1 MKKRVIGGLLVIAL
15 MFGGFMGVSQYHPEE
30 RSIIIS
36 NDNIAEVEEAS
47 EFQVEAKAAVLMD
60 ASSGSVLFAQNA
72 KEELPPASVTK
83 VMTML
88 LILRGCEEEKISL
101 QDIVTVSENAA
112 SMGGSQM
119 YLEPGEQHTVD
130 ELMMGVAMVSANDG
144 CVALAEHL
152 CGSVEMFVEKMNR
165 TAAELNMQ
173 NTNFVNT
180 NGLPV
185 ANHYSSAYDIAIM
198 TKELLSHEESHRWLT
213 QKQKMIKVGLPG
225 KEKDFELINTNKLLR
240 QYDGAIGVKTG
251 FTQDAMYCL
260 SGAAERNGTR
270 FIVVILGSETSAI
283 RFAEAKKLLDYGFSN
298 YENVTVAEKDKVHKS
313 IKVDKGVPEKVE
325 AVTREDY
332 GVLVKKGE
340 GESIETRVEWKASI
354 EAPIKKGEKLG
365 ELVVYRNGIARE
377 RFPLV
382 ARKAVKKASMKD
394 LYIRMI
400 KKIA

>member
-30 RSIIIS
+30 RSITIS

-47 EFQVEAKAAVLMD
+47 EFQVKAKAAVLMD

-72 KEELPPASVTK
+72 QEELPPASVTK

-88 LILRGCEEEKISL
+88 LILQGCEEGKISL
-101 QDIVTVSENAA
+101 KDTVTVSENAA

-165 TAAELNMQ
+165 TAMELDMR

-213 QKQKMIKVGLPG
+213 QRQKMIKVGLPG

-270 FIVVILGSETSAI
+270 FIAVILGAETSAI

-298 YENVTVAEKDKVHKS
+298 YENVTVAEKDKVQKS
-313 IKVDKGVPEKVE
+313 IKVDKGSPEKVE
-325 AVTREDY
+325 AVAKEDC

-340 GESIETRVEWKASI
+340 GESIEIRVEWKASI
-354 EAPIKKGEKLG
+354 EAPIKKGERLG

-382 ARKAVKKASMKD
+382 AKKAVQKASMKD

>member
-1 MKKRVIGGLLVIAL
+1 MKKRVIGGLIVVAL

-30 RSIIIS
+30 RSITIS
-36 NDNIAEVEEAS
+36 NDNIAEIEEAA

-72 KEELPPASVTK
+72 QEELPPASVTK

-88 LILRGCEEEKISL
+88 LILQGCEDGKISL
-101 QDIVTVSENAA
+101 KDTVTVSENAA

-152 CGSVEMFVEKMNR
+152 CGSVEMFVEQMNR
-165 TAAELNMQ
+165 TAMELDMK

-270 FIVVILGSETSAI
+270 FIAVILGAETSAI

-298 YENVTVAEKDKVHKS
+298 YENVTVAEKDKVQKS
-313 IKVDKGVPEKVE
+313 IKVDKGSPEKVE
-325 AVTREDY
+325 AITEADC

-340 GESIETRVEWKASI
+340 RENIETRVEWKASI
-354 EAPIKKGEKLG
+354 EAPIKKGERLG

-382 ARKAVKKASMKD
+382 AKKAVKKASMKD